1 MQPGSRMIVLFDS
14 AEVAVWMAGKGGY
27 KCLFLAHQPDTRL
40 NFSEFSAWCP
50 NIIRSWFLMAA
61 LRRFSWCCPNLL
73 MLVFWVFLIT
83 LYRQQLIWQSV
94 HIYPFRVTLMLLGSF
109 YVLNRTSCWQVTI
122 YAMKD
127 ILCWPHADADGIFPF
142 LVYPIRMSHQ
152 PLTFQL
158 TGQIHLPIKVT
169 PSHVLEKMFCVLL
182 PAVNVSYFIF
192 SLCIFPQL
200 RSCNYLFAISR
211 EFLFCL
217 F

>member
-1 MQPGSRMIVLFDS
+1 M
-14 AEVAVWMAGKGGY
+14 AVKGGY
-27 KCLFLAHQPDTRL
+27 KSLFLVHQPDTRL

-50 NIIRSWFLMAA
+50 KIIRSWFLMAA

-83 LYRQQLIWQSV
+83 LYRQQLIWQSA

-109 YVLNRTSCWQVTI
+109 YILYRTSCWQVTI

-152 PLTFQL
+152 PLTLQL
-158 TGQIHLPIKVT
+158 TGQIRLPIKVT
-169 PSHVLEKMFCVLL
+169 PSHVLEPMLRVLL

-192 SLCIFPQL
+192 SMCICPQL
-200 RSCNYLFAISR
+200 RSWNYLFALSR

-217 F
+217 L